1 MGRRFGN
8 VQRVW
13 ICVLSSLSFGVFLF
27 PFFPFI
33 PDEFLF
39 LTIDQARLMARDE
52 KMIDEFHIYVQKK
65 ARDGNFAYFLLLTF

>member
-27 PFFPFI
+27 PFFFFPFI
-33 PDEFLF
+33 LDEFLF

-65 ARDGNFAYFLLLTF
+65 ARDDNF